1 MKNYDNILY
10 IMDKYIMDK
19 NDIVYYLGLTFVVC
33 LLIYVVIK
41 SLTLQLNIVEGLTSN
56 RNTSSGSGLN
66 STDKDKIAEAV
77 KNNTNTIE
85 DNLLISKYR
94 SNYEQT
100 IIELENN
107 IGYAL
112 LSSVLNNAESISNNP
127 TSTESQT
134 IITSINN
141 MKTFKDVLNDAMKV
155 LDTK

>member
-56 RNTSSGSGLN
+56 RNTSSGGGMN

-77 KNNTNTIE
+77 KSNTNTIE
-85 DNLLISKYR
+85 DDLLISKYR
-94 SNYEQT
+94 PNYEQT